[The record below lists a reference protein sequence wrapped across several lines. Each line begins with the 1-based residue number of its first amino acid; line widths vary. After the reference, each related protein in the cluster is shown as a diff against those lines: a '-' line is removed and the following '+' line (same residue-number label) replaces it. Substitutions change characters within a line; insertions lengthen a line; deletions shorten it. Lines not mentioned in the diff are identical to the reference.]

1 MTDRWTDE
9 QREVI
14 RARNCGLLVSAAA
27 GSGKTAVLVE
37 RILGLITD
45 PVHPVD
51 VDRLLVVTFTSAA
64 AGEMRERIRGAIEA
78 RLREDPSDEL
88 LQKQITLVQ
97 HARITTIH
105 SFCLDVIRDHFHEI
119 RLDPSFRMAD
129 EGETKL
135 LKKDAAAQ
143 LLEERCEE
151 LPERYRRFAEC
162 FAPGR
167 SDEQIADLII
177 RFYDYSM
184 AYPWPAEWR
193 RSCLDAYRA
202 STTRELEDRAW
213 VRLLVND
220 AKEKV
225 LYCVN
230 LLEKAR
236 AITLL
241 PDGPGAYEDQILS
254 ALRSVR
260 PLSECETY
268 DAFYRA
274 FAQLESFPAFSR
286 KKQPEASEEKKAQVK
301 ALRDEAKETLSRLQ
315 GSFLYD
321 VSTLLELLA
330 GCLGNMEELVELT
343 ELFDENYT
351 AVKRDKNI
359 LDFNDLEQLAL
370 SILVRRENGRT
381 LPTDAAMEYAGR
393 YEAVMVDEYQDSNLV
408 QEIITSVVSREQS
421 EEPNRFLVGDVKQS
435 IYRFRQARPDLFL
448 EKYRTYA
455 LDGVR
460 NRRIDLHRNFRSR
473 PQVLAIVNRLF
484 EKIMIPE
491 LGGISYDEDAAL
503 NPGRSFSPAEDESSY
518 LPELWIVGAED
529 APADS
534 EEEEG
539 ADSENAGR
547 ESMDAAEGG
556 RNEDA
561 SPSDAPEDEEMLSA
575 GERSLIEREAACAG
589 ERILSMVGHE
599 MIPDKDTGEYRPV
612 RFGDIAVLFR
622 SLAGSGEV
630 YTQVFSDMGIPSCTG
645 SGTGYFSAPEIRV
658 MLSLLSVLDNP
669 RQDIPLSAVM
679 RSPIGGFTDEE
690 LAVIRTGCREQDFY
704 TACTAFALREDH
716 PSLARRI
723 RSFLED
729 ISILRDLVPGTSV
742 QELLWRAMEVTGYG
756 DYVLAMPGGRRR
768 RANLDMLCEKAAAFE
783 QGSYRG
789 LFQFIRYIDNL
800 KKYEVDYGE
809 ETGTETADAVELT
822 TIHRSKGLEYPVV
835 FVCGLGKK
843 FNLRD
848 TTEAILLH
856 PQLGIGCDAIDEEM
870 RLQLPMPVRN
880 VISRQIR
887 LEDLGEELR
896 ILYVAMT
903 RAREKLILTGSV
915 KNFGKCMEAW
925 ENSSIA
931 PGGKMSF
938 SQASRAGCMLDWIV
952 PALLSEDPEGLF
964 VLRTRPGKAEESETR
979 DEAME
984 KVQPED
990 ISAVLPEADRIYDE
1004 TVMKHFERI
1013 RSFSYPYEILSSLP
1027 ATVSVSVLKK
1037 GDMEEMQGQ
1046 VFHMF
1051 EENDRIVPEFMKD
1064 SSREKQPLTGGARLG
1079 TLYHKVME
1087 CFDFNQPFEGDFIET
1102 QLETMVNCDKILIDE
1117 RKSIDPAVLR
1127 RFFESDLA
1135 RRMQKASLAGKLHR
1149 ETPFILGVPAR
1160 EIYHAAEADDM
1171 ILVQGIV
1178 DAWFE
1183 EDEGII
1189 LLDYKTDRVSSG
1201 EELVR
1206 KYHIQLE
1213 SYERALSELTGRKI
1227 TEKYLYSFRLGEV
1240 ITV

>member
-1 MTDRWTDE
+1 MTDKWTDE
-9 QREVI
+9 QRAVI
-14 RARNCGLLVSAAA
+14 QARNCGLLVSAAA

-45 PVHPVD
+45 PRHPVD

-78 RLREDPSDEL
+78 KLQEDPSDEL
-88 LQKQITLVQ
+88 LQRQITLVQ

-119 RLDPSFRMAD
+119 GLDPAMRMAD

-135 LKKDAAAQ
+135 LKKDAAAA
-143 LLEERCEE
+143 LLEEKCED
-151 LPERYRRFAEC
+151 LSGRYRRFAEC

-167 SDEQIADLII
+167 TDEVIADLII

-184 AYPWPAEWR
+184 AYPWPSEWR

-202 STTRELEDRAW
+202 QTPEELEGSAW
-213 VRLLVND
+213 VQLLVKD
-220 AKEKV
+220 TAQRVLSCVEK
-225 LYCVN
+225 LK
-230 LLEKAR
+230 KAR
-236 AITLL
+236 DITLL
-241 PDGPGAYEDQILS
+241 ADGPWAYEDQIVSSLRIVS
-254 ALRSVR
+254 ALTSC
-260 PLSECETY
+260 STY
-268 DAFYRA
+268 ASFYRA
-274 FAQLESFPAFSR
+274 FSVLESFPAFSK

-301 ALRDEAKETLSRLQ
+301 ALRNEVKETIASLRK
-315 GSFLYD
+315 SFLYD
-321 VSTLLELLA
+321 TQDILVLLSQ
-330 GCLGNMEELVELT
+330 CLGNMEELAELT
-343 ELFDENYT
+343 DLFEEKYT
-351 AVKRDKNI
+351 AVKRDKDL
-359 LDFNDLEQLAL
+359 LDFNDLEQMAL
-370 SILVRRENGRT
+370 SVLVRREDGE
-381 LPTDAAMEYAGR
+381 LVPTDAAGEYADR

-408 QEIITSVVSREQS
+408 QEIITSVVSREHS
-421 EEPNRFLVGDVKQS
+421 GAPNRFLVGDVKQS

-448 EKYRTYA
+448 EKYIAYA
-455 LDGVR
+455 SDGVR

-473 PQVLAIVNRLF
+473 PQVLAIVNRIF

-503 NPGRSFSPAEDESSY
+503 YPGRTFDAAESEDAY
-518 LPELWIVGAED
+518 LPELWIVGNEDSADGGGEEDEAEETGN
-529 APADS
+529 DS
-534 EEEEG
+534 RETGDDRETG
-539 ADSENAGR
+539 ADTVQE
-547 ESMDAAEGG
+547 
-556 RNEDA
+556 A
-561 SPSDAPEDEEMLSA
+561 SADDEEQLSA

-589 ERILSMVGHE
+589 ARILSMVGHE
-599 MIPDKDTGEYRPV
+599 MITDRETGEYRPV

-630 YTQVFSDMGIPSCTG
+630 FTQVFSDMGIPSNTG
-645 SGTGYFSAPEIRV
+645 SGTGYFSAPEVRV
-658 MLSLLSVLDNP
+658 MLSLLAVLDNP
-669 RQDIPLSAVM
+669 RQDIPLAAVM

-690 LAVIRTGCREQDFY
+690 LSAVRTGCRDQDFY
-704 TACTAFALREDH
+704 TACAVFAQREDDAD
-716 PSLARRI
+716 LAGRLKK
-723 RSFLED
+723 FLAD
-729 ISILRDLVPGTSV
+729 IDLLRDLVPGTSV

-756 DYVLAMPGGRRR
+756 DHVLAMPGGRRR

-789 LFQFIRYIDNL
+789 LFQFIRYIENL

-809 ETGTETADAVELT
+809 ETGTETADNVQLT

-843 FNLRD
+843 FNMKD
-848 TTEAILLH
+848 TTQAILLH
-856 PQLGIGCDAIDEEM
+856 PQLGIGCDAIDEEL
-870 RLQLPMPVRN
+870 RVQLPMPVKN

-903 RAREKLILTGSV
+903 RAREKLILTGSI
-915 KNFGKCMEAW
+915 KSFEKKMETWEDRSIRAGK
-925 ENSSIA
+925 
-931 PGGKMSF
+931 KMSF
-938 SQASRAGCMLDWIV
+938 AQASSAGCMLDWIV
-952 PALLSEDPEGLF
+952 PALLKEDPAGLF
-964 VLRTRPGKAEESETR
+964 VMHTLPGG
-979 DEAME
+979 
-984 KVQPED
+984 
-990 ISAVLPEADRIYDE
+990 LPETKKETGTGRDDMKTDVPVSLPEEDRIYDE

-1013 RSFSYPYEILSSLP
+1013 RSFSYPYEILSSIP

-1037 GDMEEMQGQ
+1037 GDMEELQG
-1046 VFHMF
+1046 HILPMF
-1051 EENDRIVPEFMKD
+1051 EEDDRIVPEFMKE
-1064 SSREKQPLTGGARLG
+1064 SPQEKQQLTGGPRLG
-1079 TLYHKVME
+1079 TLYHRVME
-1087 CFDFNQPFEGDFIET
+1087 CFDFNIPFEGDFIET
-1102 QLETMVNCDKILIDE
+1102 QLESMVNCDKILSDDRE
-1117 RKSIDPAVLR
+1117 QIDPDVLR

-1160 EIYHAAEADDM
+1160 EIYRSVEAEDM

-1183 EDEGII
+1183 EDAGII
-1189 LLDYKTDRVSSG
+1189 LLDYKTDRVFNG

-1240 ITV
+1240 IPV